1 MTVKYFLKWNR
12 KFRLSLLFI
21 SHEVLSNVQ
30 NLDILGTAPK
40 NQGEI
45 QRNCDRKRPEIG
57 R

>member
-1 MTVKYFLKWNR
+1 MAIEYFLTWNQ
-12 KFRLSLLFI
+12 KSRLSSLFI

-30 NLDILGTAPK
+30 SFDILGTAPK